1 VAKVLIQYCPV
12 CDSYD
17 TRAASLAA
25 ELNDQTEHE
34 AEIEE
39 GAKSQYDVLADG
51 ELIFS
56 KQQEGRFP
64 EHAEIRAL
72 LG

>member
-1 VAKVLIQYCPV
+1 LN
-12 CDSYD
+12 
-17 TRAASLAA
+17 A
-25 ELNDQTEHE
+25 ETEHE
-34 AEIEE
+34 AGIEE

-64 EHAEIRAL
+64 EYSEIRAL
-72 LG
+72 LDR